1 MIVSANS
8 ITTVISQVVT
18 VSAPLIAG
26 MMIKGFSFGL
36 GVAFLVNG
44 ITYFVSAISELCIKY
59 CHKVEKHRKHKISY
73 RHKRG
78 LFLCEKSKVVIT
90 FNLCICCS
98 ESFIAAYNTIL
109 PMYFCIVIQTMAH
122 FYSYALG
129 AEAVFAIIAGIVIS
143 KKKNDNPTP
152 ALLKKS

>member
-59 CHKVEKHRKHKISY
+59 CHKVEKHRK
-73 RHKRG
+73 
-78 LFLCEKSKVVIT
+78 T
-90 FNLCICCS
+90 
-98 ESFIAAYNTIL
+98 
-109 PMYFCIVIQTMAH
+109 
-122 FYSYALG
+122 
-129 AEAVFAIIAGIVIS
+129 
-143 KKKNDNPTP
+143 
-152 ALLKKS
+152 